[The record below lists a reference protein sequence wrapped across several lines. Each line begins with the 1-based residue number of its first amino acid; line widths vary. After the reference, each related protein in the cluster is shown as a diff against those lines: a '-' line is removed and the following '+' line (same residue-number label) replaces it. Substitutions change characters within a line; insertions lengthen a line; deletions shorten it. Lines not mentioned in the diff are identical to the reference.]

1 LVIKTNLK
9 NLLDKL
15 LEEGKIRE
23 QDTDI
28 NYLNGLLVSAKQ
40 NFLSA
45 KYNLKG
51 GFYETAFKSA
61 YDGLLQISR
70 VILLFNGYRP
80 DDGEQHKTTFMVA
93 GAILGKELEE
103 LIGRIDRYRI
113 KRNRAVYQP
122 TNFMSKSEAEGVLG
136 AAEEYWHSVKKYL
149 KAKSRQLKM
158 FDF

>member
-1 LVIKTNLK
+1 MSLK

-15 LEEGKIRE
+15 LKEGKIRKQE
-23 QDTDI
+23 TDI
-28 NYLNGLLVSAKQ
+28 NYLNGLINSARQ

-70 VILLFNGYRP
+70 VILLLNGYRP
-80 DDGEQHKTTFMVA
+80 DDGEQHKTTFTAA
-93 GAILGKELEE
+93 GYILGGELKELIE
-103 LIGRIDRYRI
+103 RMDRYRI

-122 TNFMSKSEAEGVLG
+122 IDFLSKSEAEGILEVG
-136 AAEEYWHSVKKYL
+136 ENYWSRVKDYL
-149 KAKSRQLKM
+149 KRKNSQLEL
-158 FDF
+158 FEL